1 MQVLHKESSLL
12 QLKHFSCVLLVRTLG
27 AVTETLIKLAQ
38 TMVKVIYLTL
48 GKVTLTKVQK
58 VSLRLCSLSFSL
70 SGFCVE
76 AEMVPVALGRR
87 GCFCSH
93 RLNPPNLTAPLV
105 GSHPGASQPQW
116 GGGVEPCW
124 RGLVGSRSREGR
136 SHWDK
141 GEGQAETIDMLYF
154 YVEKGSQVHVLIK
167 AC

>member
-27 AVTETLIKLAQ
+27 AVTKTLIKLAE
-38 TMVKVIYLTL
+38 TMVKAIYLTL
-48 GKVTLTKVQK
+48 GKVTLTKFQK

-76 AEMVPVALGRR
+76 AEMVPVALGRH
-87 GCFCSH
+87 GCFCTH

-116 GGGVEPCW
+116 GGVEPCW

-154 YVEKGSQVHVLIK
+154 YVEKGRQVHVLIK